1 MTCRPSPQLSNQIR
15 REFPTLFHIID
26 ILPRVGIIPPS
37 KSDGKGSIR
46 SEESLEEYED
56 DRVVRVVVPHAYFV
70 EQHDGYIQMVF
81 TVVVAVLYGGG
92 GGASPDNSAI
102 VIY

>member
-1 MTCRPSPQLSNQIR
+1 
-15 REFPTLFHIID
+15 
-26 ILPRVGIIPPS
+26 
-37 KSDGKGSIR
+37 
-46 SEESLEEYED
+46 LEEYED